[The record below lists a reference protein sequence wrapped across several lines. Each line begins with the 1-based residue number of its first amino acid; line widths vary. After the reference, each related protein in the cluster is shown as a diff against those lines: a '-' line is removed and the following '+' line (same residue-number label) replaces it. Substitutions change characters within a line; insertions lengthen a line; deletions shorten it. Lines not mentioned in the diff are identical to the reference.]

1 MIALRVPASTSNMG
15 PGFDALGC
23 AFMLYNRLTFS
34 FAEEDVVT
42 GGDPAFRN
50 RDNLVLV
57 GFREACRS
65 VGIRPCSVSVKIDS
79 EIPPSAGL
87 GSSASLLTGGIEGA
101 NLLCRLAMSREDIFS
116 LVSRLEGHPDNA
128 APAVFG
134 GLTASLMNRD
144 RCFSVSY
151 PLAECWR
158 FAAFVSDFTIQTRDS
173 RSRLPAQISRSD
185 AVFSSTRAALLP
197 AALMGEDPALLSAV
211 FCDRLHEPYR
221 IPAIPDYPLLRELS
235 LTLGAHA
242 FFLSGSGP
250 TCMAVYTE
258 ASFPEKAS
266 AAINALSEES
276 RLRQKWRLLPLSVDR
291 EGLLRE

>member
-1 MIALRVPASTSNMG
+1 MTYLWAFVIGGTL
-15 PGFDALGC
+15 C
-23 AFMLYNRLTFS
+23 AIGQVLVDYTRLTPARILVS
-34 FAEEDVVT
+34 YVVA
-42 GGDPAFRN
+42 GVILG
-50 RDNLVLV
+50 
-57 GFREACRS
+57 
-65 VGIRPCSVSVKIDS
+65 
-79 EIPPSAGL
+79 GL
-87 GSSASLLTGGIEGA
+87 GWYQPLVELAGAGATVPLTGFG
-101 NLLCRLAMSREDIFS
+101 NLLSQGVKEAIAEKGWLGIFT
-116 LVSRLEGHPDNA
+116 
-128 APAVFG
+128 G

-173 RSRLPAQISRSD
+173 RSRLPAQIPRSD